1 MQMFSMTSIHVLQKV
16 DGFGVPPWRL
26 ALRNRHKPSSK
37 KNVMQKEI
45 ARYLLGKTFDHKVKI
60 SNTVKVSVT
69 TYCKLIAWAEKAKEK
84 IYTIHGPKRSSL
96 PKNNISIYKTGLLG
110 NKVLMDGFNN
120 DFKDY
125 INSYDRLRKDY
136 KYYYFIDDEEKARR
150 AADMDLSVK
159 KSTLKVKFMSYF
171 MLFKFILI

>member
-1 MQMFSMTSIHVLQKV
+1 VLQKP

-26 ALRNRHKPSSK
+26 ALRNRHKPNST
-37 KNVMQKEI
+37 KNLMQKEV
-45 ARYLLGKTFDHKVKI
+45 ARFLLSKTFNRRVNLSSTVKI
-60 SNTVKVSVT
+60 SVI
-69 TYCKLIAWAEKAKEK
+69 TYCKLIAWAQNAKEK
-84 IYTIHGPKRSSL
+84 IYAIHGPKRSSL
-96 PKNNISIYKTGLLG
+96 PKKNSSIYKTGLLG

-150 AADMDLSVK
+150 AADMDLNVK
-159 KSTLKVKFMSYF
+159 KSN
-171 MLFKFILI
+171 